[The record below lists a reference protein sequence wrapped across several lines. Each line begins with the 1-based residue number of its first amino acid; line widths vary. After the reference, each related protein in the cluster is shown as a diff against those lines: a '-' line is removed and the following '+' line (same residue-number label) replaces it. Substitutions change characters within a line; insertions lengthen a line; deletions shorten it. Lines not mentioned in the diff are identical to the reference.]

1 MSAGWPVV
9 TVKPSKKGS
18 KPQGHPNIELP
29 SKKLCAGKKNQKSKA
44 KSGSFLKYQSK
55 GMLGLELSHG
65 EHQLDYNYYQFP
77 QIK

>member
-29 SKKLCAGKKNQKSKA
+29 SKKLCAGKKKSEK
-44 KSGSFLKYQSK
+44 QSK
-55 GMLGLELSHG
+55 VRKLFKIS
-65 EHQLDYNYYQFP
+65 
-77 QIK
+77 K